1 MTRKEL
7 NDFIYASQHSTSL
20 RERLKQCKNLED
32 ILELSK
38 SYGFTLTMQDIAD
51 DKEAERIENWFQI
64 SKISP
69 LRRI

>member
-7 NDFIYASQHSTSL
+7 NDFIYATKHSTSL
-20 RERLKQCKNLED
+20 RERLKQCKNLEN
-32 ILELSK
+32 ILELAK

-51 DKEAERIENWFQI
+51 DKEAERIEGWFQI
-64 SKISP
+64 SKIAP